1 VDLLRLPLK
10 EKVNMATEVSENSKF
25 VLSLKSLAAI
35 IAIVASFIGM
45 YYSLSMEIEAAKK
58 LPVVTIPDPEI
69 TRQEL
74 DLKLELISTTVMG
87 NAEKLDK
94 IETQVEKIEERV
106 YELK

>member
-1 VDLLRLPLK
+1 
-10 EKVNMATEVSENSKF
+10 MATEVSENSKF

-45 YYSLSMEIEAAKK
+45 YYSLSMEIEAAKE

>member
-1 VDLLRLPLK
+1 MAK
-10 EKVNMATEVSENSKF
+10 EISEDSKF
-25 VLSLKSLAAI
+25 VLSLKSIGAI

-45 YYSLSMEIEAAKK
+45 YYSLSMEIEAAKE
-58 LPVVTIPDPEI
+58 LPVVEIPDPEI
-69 TRQEL
+69 TATEFQ
-74 DLKLELISTTVMG
+74 LKIDLISNTVMN

>member
-1 VDLLRLPLK
+1 
-10 EKVNMATEVSENSKF
+10 MATEVSENSKF
-25 VLSLKSLAAI
+25 ILSIKSIGAI

-45 YYSLSMEIEAAKK
+45 YYSLSMEIQSAKE
-58 LPVVTIPDPEI
+58 LPIVEIPEPEI

>member
-1 VDLLRLPLK
+1 MP
-10 EKVNMATEVSENSKF
+10 TEVSENSKF
-25 VLSLKSLAAI
+25 TLSLKTIMAL

-45 YYSLSMEIEAAKK
+45 YYSLSMEIQQAKE
-58 LPVVTIPDPEI
+58 LPIIEIPDPEI

>member
-1 VDLLRLPLK
+1 MRLPLK

-35 IAIVASFIGM
+35 IVIVASFIGM
-45 YYSLSMEIEAAKK
+45 YYSLSMEIEAAKE

>member
-1 VDLLRLPLK
+1 MHLPLK